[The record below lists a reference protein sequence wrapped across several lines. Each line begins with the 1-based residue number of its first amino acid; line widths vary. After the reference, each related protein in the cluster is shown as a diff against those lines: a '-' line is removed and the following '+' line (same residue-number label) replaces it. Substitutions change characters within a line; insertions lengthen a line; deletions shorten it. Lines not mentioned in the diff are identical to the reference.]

1 MKTGLSLFDLTA
13 GLHGVAGP
21 NEKDMLMV
29 SGVFSDSGC
38 LVQKMQVL
46 TVLVTSMTAT
56 YFSGWLGVIWILT
69 LGSTSS

>member
-38 LVQKMQVL
+38 LVQKNASFDCFGHL
-46 TVLVTSMTAT
+46 
-56 YFSGWLGVIWILT
+56 YDRHIFSAWLGVIWILT